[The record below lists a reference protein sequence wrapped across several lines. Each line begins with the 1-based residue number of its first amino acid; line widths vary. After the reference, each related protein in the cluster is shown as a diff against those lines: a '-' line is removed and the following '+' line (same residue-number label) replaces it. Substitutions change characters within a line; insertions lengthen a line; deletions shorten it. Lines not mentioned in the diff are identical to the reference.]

1 MTDITYV
8 YWNLGS
14 FYEDMSLQKNNKMKR
29 NQSCSLKDYPFYR
42 KKCSHTSIIK
52 EWMKFLYSQ
61 TDNNTKWLVS
71 IWRILTIQFSYQG
84 QISVIIFFLLLNLKD
99 NKNRR
104 STNVALTSIKNIK
117 VLFYSEMIKLNYSKF
132 IQLNE
137 ILVLID

>member
-1 MTDITYV
+1 MIDITC
-8 YWNLGS
+8 L
-14 FYEDMSLQKNNKMKR
+14 
-29 NQSCSLKDYPFYR
+29 LKSRQFLWR
-42 KKCSHTSIIK
+42 HVFKKKIKWKGIKVALWKIILFTGKQYFHTSIIK

-104 STNVALTSIKNIK
+104 STNVALTSIKTIK
-117 VLFYSEMIKLNYSKF
+117 VLFYSEMIKLNYFKF
-132 IQLNE
+132 ILLNE